1 MITNRRADREL
12 LMALTGCLSVSPGR
26 TISTRS
32 EESDDHPVV
41 ARLNAEWRIIV
52 CAAGLQWILQ
62 RGYRAKNHGDMRW
75 RSRGFCRTSEA
86 LIRVS
91 RLHAGAV
98 DQAASAI
105 LAALPERI
113 EQPAMTHS
121 PRRREPQTSN
131 AVSCEPDGVVI
142 LGINL

>member
-1 MITNRRADREL
+1 MSA
-12 LMALTGCLSVSPGR
+12 

-32 EESDDHPVV
+32 EESDDYPVV

-62 RGYRAKNHGDMRW
+62 RGYRVKNHGDMRW
-75 RSRGFCRTSEA
+75 RSRSFCRTSEA

-91 RLHAGAV
+91 HLHAGAV
-98 DQAASAI
+98 DAAAAAI

-113 EQPAMTHS
+113 EQPAIPS
-121 PRRREPQTSN
+121 RPRNRGLRE
-131 AVSCEPDGVVI
+131 AA
-142 LGINL
+142 